1 VVDRPREGVADQR
14 LLGALAEVEVVQ
26 SLVALEVE
34 EAVHRCLALVGVEAL
49 HCLALVEAVE

>member
-1 VVDRPREGVADQR
+1 VADQR